1 MATKTRKRYT
11 EEFKAQ
17 VVELLRTGKPVAE
30 LAEELCVSTDL
41 LYRWRRGTGVYG
53 VMQHFLTVSRLSLP
67 LATRVRAQN
76 ESGRSAGSRS
86 RPT

>member
-17 VVELLRTGKPVAE
+17 VVELLRTGKPVPE

-41 LYRWRRGTGVYG
+41 RELRRENAQLRMENDMLKKAAIILGTKNP
-53 VMQHFLTVSRLSLP
+53 H
-67 LATRVRAQN
+67 N
-76 ESGRSAGSRS
+76 SAK
-86 RPT
+86 

>member
-1 MATKTRKRYT
+1 
-11 EEFKAQ
+11 
-17 VVELLRTGKPVAE
+17 
-30 LAEELCVSTDL
+30 VSTDL